1 MANNEIYLKVKGWFE
16 DKISAGVSRAL
27 GGISK
32 MAGKVA
38 QGVGGMVSMFSGMGG
53 ELAKVTNGINGL
65 LNGFMA
71 LGPVGGVLAGI
82 SIAVGWITEKTL
94 GAAEA
99 VKKLSEER
107 LAAMQKR
114 LADLKA
120 TEIEKLDKVIAKAA
134 DEAERAAKAFD
145 LMASAYLK
153 MSDAANATAAAGATA
168 EMSAIAKEK
177 HSAMMGAASSEES
190 ALIGAGYDVII
201 ARRRREEAERAGN
214 ADVERAMQQAADDA
228 QRAAASDKAL
238 DDAKKALLAA
248 YRKHE
253 EATNMEAVAPDLLK
267 ARKKQLEQAQKNVR
281 AAEERQIMAHAQA
294 AASAELVNTAQLKRA
309 AALDDADSGVMAAEM
324 TEADLIVSQTKAAEA
339 EFLKLQLEAERDAAK
354 KRADAEKALADAR
367 KRQVDGLNA
376 AIAQQE
382 RSAEFF
388 RGELNQAAQEL
399 QSAWH
404 LYRNKAAM
412 QAVMD
417 EEKAQKEAEKQWE
430 KDFDR
435 LNSRRRDWRT
445 AENLNVDDRAVRE
458 VALAKERK
466 DQAERALG
474 EIAENTRE
482 TKEMLSGLLVMKGG
496 E

>member
-1 MANNEIYLKVKGWFE
+1 MATNEIYLKVKGWFE
-16 DKISAGVSRAL
+16 DKISSGVSRAI
-27 GGISK
+27 GSISK

-99 VKKLSEER
+99 LKKLSEER

-114 LADLKA
+114 LADIKA
-120 TEIEKLDKVIAKAA
+120 TELEKLDKVIANAA
-134 DEAERAAKAFD
+134 NEAERASKAFD
-145 LMASAYLK
+145 LMANSYLK
-153 MSDAANATAAAGATA
+153 MSDAANATAVAGASA
-168 EMSAIAKEK
+168 EIAAIAKEK
-177 HSAMMGAASSEES
+177 QVAMLGAASPEES
-190 ALIGAGYDVII
+190 ALIGAGYDVAI
-201 ARRRREEAERAGN
+201 AERRREETKRVGN

-228 QRAAASDKAL
+228 ERAAASDKAL
-238 DDAKKALLAA
+238 DDAKKALLIA

-253 EATNMEAVAPDLLK
+253 EATNIEDAAPDFLK
-267 ARKKQLEQAQKNVR
+267 ARKKQLEQAQKNVQ
-281 AAEERQIMAHAQA
+281 AAEERQAAAHVQA
-294 AASAELVNTAQLKRA
+294 AVSAELVNAAQLKRA
-309 AALDDADSGVMAAEM
+309 AALDDADSGVMAAQKAES
-324 TEADLIVSQTKAAEA
+324 DLIVSQTKAAEA
-339 EFLKLQLEAERDAAK
+339 EFLKLQLEAERDAAR
-354 KRADAEKALADAR
+354 KRADDEKALADAR

-376 AIAQQE
+376 AISQQE
-382 RSAEFF
+382 KSAEFF
-388 RGELNQAAQEL
+388 RGELNQATQDL
-399 QSAWH
+399 SSAWH
-404 LYRNKAAM
+404 LYRNKDAM
-412 QAVMD
+412 RAVMA
-417 EEKAQKEAEKQWE
+417 EEKAQKEAEKQWA

-435 LNSRRRDWRT
+435 LKSRRRDWRT

-482 TKEMLSGLLVMKGG
+482 TKEMLSGLLTMKGG